1 MTLLHLLISVHLAAA
16 RRVLVTSWGGSG
28 SERIVETLRQ
38 AGFGTNSPKNLD
50 KLMFASPQV
59 ALRTLEPRNRR
70 LCFMQHET
78 NCYDRIV
85 VVARADPAEA
95 IVSTVSAGALE
106 HFRSLSRGCATCPT
120 MFKGRTK
127 ELLIRNVFAA
137 AGRQESDAYGLAA
150 HFGGWLHA
158 ANPFHKPRPE
168 RRSWP
173 PILIADAATLAD
185 PAFQCLLYAFLG
197 LDDPARR
204 YVLSTRLRSLP
215 PLASRRAKHYM
226 DAASLRVYD
235 RLRRHV
241 LGGINASVAD
251 ANRTYWE
258 SSRECRLAPPV
269 ARDDDD
275 ALVERLFA
283 TGRAFERKKGDGD
296 PVDAIPDREWDTMLF
311 DILEPP
317 RDREIN

>member
-1 MTLLHLLISVHLAAA
+1 MLGAVPGKAIILFLSFSRTRANRAAPLRFCLFPSSKRPMRCWA
-16 RRVLVTSWGGSG
+16 SRTW
-28 SERIVETLRQ
+28 TLRSV
-38 AGFGTNSPKNLD
+38 TR
-50 KLMFASPQV
+50 FALASSRRPTSFAVPLRPLAVFAAV
-59 ALRTLEPRNRR
+59 A
-70 LCFMQHET
+70 F
-78 NCYDRIV
+78 
-85 VVARADPAEA
+85 
-95 IVSTVSAGALE
+95 STSAAS
-106 HFRSLSRGCATCPT
+106 SLSRGCATCPT

-197 LDDPARR
+197 LEDPARR

-296 PVDAIPDREWDTMLF
+296 PVDAIPDREWDARLF
-311 DILEPP
+311 DILEN
-317 RDREIN
+317 DREIN

>member
-1 MTLLHLLISVHLAAA
+1 
-16 RRVLVTSWGGSG
+16 
-28 SERIVETLRQ
+28 
-38 AGFGTNSPKNLD
+38 
-50 KLMFASPQV
+50 MFASPQV

-215 PLASRRAKHYM
+215 PLASRRARHYM
-226 DAASLRVYD
+226 DAASLRVLLLPSD
-235 RLRRHV
+235 AARRPTLQPLLARSFADLTAEERCLLRPSAPGPHPREARSPSPRSRWQRRLPPRGACSRR
-241 LGGINASVAD
+241 
-251 ANRTYWE
+251 
-258 SSRECRLAPPV
+258 
-269 ARDDDD
+269 
-275 ALVERLFA
+275 
-283 TGRAFERKKGDGD
+283 TGRSRACS
-296 PVDAIPDREWDTMLF
+296 AS
-311 DILEPP
+311 
-317 RDREIN
+317 